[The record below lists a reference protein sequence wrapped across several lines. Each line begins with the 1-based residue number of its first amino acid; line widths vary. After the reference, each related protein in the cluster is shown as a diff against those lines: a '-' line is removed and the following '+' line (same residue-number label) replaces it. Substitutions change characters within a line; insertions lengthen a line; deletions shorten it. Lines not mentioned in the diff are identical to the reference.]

1 MRLLSPYP
9 ILFGILN
16 MLSIIITN
24 PYFKLLTNERKYND
38 LPTTIAQRMV
48 LGTQLPPIN
57 PYLQNSDSVLHVAL
71 KSVIR
76 MTLQRYAKNRKS
88 AEEVYLFLA
97 EQLMKDQE
105 KTNVA
110 A

>member
-1 MRLLSPYP
+1 
-9 ILFGILN
+9 
-16 MLSIIITN
+16 
-24 PYFKLLTNERKYND
+24 
-38 LPTTIAQRMV
+38 
-48 LGTQLPPIN
+48 
-57 PYLQNSDSVLHVAL
+57 
-71 KSVIR
+71 